1 MEYLK
6 IAQDLDMFGV
16 NYFPI
21 KNKKNS
27 ELWLG
32 ITALGLNIYEKE
44 NKLQPRTV
52 FQWSE
57 IKNISFDD
65 KKFTIKPIDKAAPNF
80 IFYSTKLRMNK
91 LILDLCIGNHELFM
105 RRRKPDTIEI
115 QQMKAQA
122 KEEKQRRQIERNKLS
137 KEKQLREQAER
148 DKSLLEA
155 RLIGMQE
162 EMRNAQLA
170 LRRSEEAAELL
181 EQKNRLA
188 EEEALLLNRKA
199 MDVEQE
205 IARLKN
211 YALKTEEEK
220 IHLERKS
227 REAETLT
234 ARMAEESQKKATEAE
249 RLKNE
254 LINARIAEKEAKE
267 KLLTF
272 LSRATLSS
280 PSPQLSNLSVPIHQL
295 ITQDG
300 ILSISSQSLEDPE
313 QMYEDALELNSYD
326 LAENDISDI
335 SLEIEKERI
344 EYLAKSKQVQSQLK
358 GLRSEIELLKISESE
373 FDRINAEQLRLG
385 ENKYSTLKK
394 AIKSSTRHKVAF
406 YEEL

>member
-1 MEYLK
+1 M
-6 IAQDLDMFGV
+6 
-16 NYFPI
+16 
-21 KNKKNS
+21 
-27 ELWLG
+27 
-32 ITALGLNIYEKE
+32 
-44 NKLQPRTV
+44 
-52 FQWSE
+52 
-57 IKNISFDD
+57 
-65 KKFTIKPIDKAAPNF
+65 
-80 IFYSTKLRMNK
+80 
-91 LILDLCIGNHELFM
+91 
-105 RRRKPDTIEI
+105 
-115 QQMKAQA
+115 
-122 KEEKQRRQIERNKLS
+122 
-137 KEKQLREQAER
+137 
-148 DKSLLEA
+148 
-155 RLIGMQE
+155 
-162 EMRNAQLA
+162 
-170 LRRSEEAAELL
+170 
-181 EQKNRLA
+181 
-188 EEEALLLNRKA
+188 LNRKA
-199 MDVEQE
+199 LDVEQE

-220 IHLERKS
+220 LHLERKS

-280 PSPQLSNLSVPIHQL
+280 PPPQLSNLSVPIHQL
-295 ITQDG
+295 LTQDG
-300 ILSISSQSLEDPE
+300 ILSLSSQSLEDPG
-313 QMYEDALELNSYD
+313 QIYDDALELNSYD